1 MTRNSVSSTISAFI
15 KMQPVTITETAA
27 KAIQASLDDVL
38 PGGYCRIS
46 IRGGGCSGFNYE
58 MDLVKDFNPQDLHSL
73 QYGVKVIVDPISATY
88 LKGTTIDFIRQGLQ
102 VGYKFSNPGAKH
114 TCGCG
119 KSFGV

>member
-1 MTRNSVSSTISAFI
+1 MSALV
-15 KMQPVTITETAA
+15 QLTENAA
-27 KAIQASLDDVL
+27 KAVQASLDDAL

-58 MDLVKDFNPQDLHSL
+58 MDLVKDFLPQDQHSL

-88 LKGTTIDFIRQGLQ
+88 LKGTTIDYVRHGLQ
-102 VGYKFSNPGAKH
+102 TGFTFNNPGAKH

-119 KSFGV
+119 KSFAI